1 MFSFMKKR
9 SCQSFTTVRQ
19 RKHMNFLRLY
29 IPLKGHKQRV
39 STQVYILTLCTT
51 LETCVKQYG
60 ETKHWPSRGSVLF
73 IGGRKFRGSINF
85 MWGAFTPI
93 ITETNHIFFYSFK
106 TELNIYIFVI
116 FFYLF
121 FSKRFS
127 LFMPTSLCH
136 EFFWRSK
143 NNHNPLLD

>member
-1 MFSFMKKR
+1 
-9 SCQSFTTVRQ
+9 
-19 RKHMNFLRLY
+19 MNLLRLY

-39 STQVYILTLCTT
+39 STQVYISTLCTT

-60 ETKHWPSRGSVLF
+60 EAKHWPSRGSVLF

-85 MWGAFTPI
+85 MWGALRFYSDLHRN
-93 ITETNHIFFYSFK
+93 ESHIFYSFK

-127 LFMPTSLCH
+127 FFMPTSMCH

-143 NNHNPLLD
+143 NNHNPLLDY

>member
-1 MFSFMKKR
+1 
-9 SCQSFTTVRQ
+9 
-19 RKHMNFLRLY
+19 MNFLRLY

-60 ETKHWPSRGSVLF
+60 EAKHWPSRGSVLF

-93 ITETNHIFFYSFK
+93 ITETNHIFFTLLRPNSIYTFLWSFFIYSFQRDFLSSCPLPCV
-106 TELNIYIFVI
+106 TNFFGDLRIIITRCWTSNIYDHYAMAKCLRLV
-116 FFYLF
+116 
-121 FSKRFS
+121 
-127 LFMPTSLCH
+127 TQ
-136 EFFWRSK
+136 
-143 NNHNPLLD
+143 